1 MVATGGGIGILPAMR
16 GVTFYIMRQ
25 IAWPLAFATLT
36 LTGVIWLTQA
46 LRFIDRIVN
55 NNLAFL
61 DFLYLTLLVLPSII
75 AIILPIAAFC
85 ATLYAFHRLAS
96 DSEVVV
102 LSSTG
107 FSRLALARPAVFIAL
122 AIMAIMYAITL
133 YLMPL
138 GSRTL
143 RATQYEFRNDLAGMV
158 LLEGVFNTPN
168 DKLTVYIRE
177 RDSNGDMLGVLVHDI
192 RNGAQPITMM
202 AEKATLL
209 RTPQGPRLY
218 MVNGNRQ
225 QIDPERKS
233 LSLLYFDNY
242 SLDLNSYSQKEG
254 QAWREPS
261 ERFLHE
267 LFWPNLQDAD
277 DVNNYNKLIVEG
289 HRRLVTPLYAPAL
302 ILIAIASVIGGEF
315 NRRGQGQRL
324 IAGGVVAIALQIL
337 SLGVA
342 HLATKSI
349 ILIPLLYATPLVFLI
364 GAILML
370 REPATQHR
378 LRTA

>member
-1 MVATGGGIGILPAMR
+1 MR
-16 GVTFYIMRQ
+16 GVTLYIMRQ
-25 IAWPLAFATLT
+25 IAWPLVFATLT

-61 DFLYLTLLVLPSII
+61 DFLYLTMLVLPSIT

-85 ATLYAFHRLAS
+85 ATLYAFHRMAG

-107 FSRLALARPAVFIAL
+107 FSRLALARPALYISIA
-122 AIMAIMYAITL
+122 IIAIMYAITL

-143 RATQYEFRNDLAGMV
+143 RATQYEFRNDLAGMA
-158 LLEGVFNTPN
+158 LLEGVFNTPT

-177 RDSNGDMLGVLVHDI
+177 RDVNGDMLGVLVHDV
-192 RNGAQPITMM
+192 RDGTQPITMM

-242 SLDLNSYSQKEG
+242 SLDLNSYSKQEG
-254 QAWREPS
+254 QGWREPS
-261 ERFLHE
+261 ERYLHE
-267 LFWPNLQDAD
+267 LFRPNMQDAD

-289 HRRLVTPLYAPAL
+289 HRRLVSPLYAPAL
-302 ILIAIASVIGGEF
+302 ILIAIAGVIGGEF

-324 IAGGVVAIALQIL
+324 IAAGAVAIALQIL
-337 SLGVA
+337 SLGVS

-349 ILIPLLYATPLVFLI
+349 ILIPLLYITPVAFMAAAVF
-364 GAILML
+364 ML
-370 REPATQHR
+370 REPGMRPR
-378 LRTA
+378 LREA

>member
-1 MVATGGGIGILPAMR
+1 MGILPAMR
-16 GVTFYIMRQ
+16 GVTLYIMRQ
-25 IAWPLAFATLT
+25 IAWPLVFATLT

-61 DFLYLTLLVLPSII
+61 DFLYLTMLVLPSII

-85 ATLYAFHRLAS
+85 ATLYAFHRMAG
-96 DSEVVV
+96 DSEMVV

-107 FSRLALARPAVFIAL
+107 FSRLALARPAIYISIA
-122 AIMAIMYAITL
+122 IIAIMYAITL

-143 RATQYEFRNDLAGMV
+143 RATQYEFRNDLAGMA
-158 LLEGVFNTPN
+158 LLEGVFNTPT

-177 RDSNGDMLGVLVHDI
+177 RDASGDMLGVLVHDV
-192 RNGAQPITMM
+192 RDGTQPITMM

-242 SLDLNSYSQKEG
+242 SLDLNAYSKQEG
-254 QAWREPS
+254 QGWREPS
-261 ERFLHE
+261 ERYLHE
-267 LFWPNLQDAD
+267 LFWPNMRDAD

-289 HRRLVTPLYAPAL
+289 HRRLVAPLYAPAL
-302 ILIAIASVIGGEF
+302 ILIAIAGVIGGEF
-315 NRRGQGQRL
+315 SRRGQGQRL
-324 IAGGVVAIALQIL
+324 IAAGAVAIALQIL
-337 SLGVA
+337 SLGVS
-342 HLATKSI
+342 HVATKSI
-349 ILIPLLYATPLVFLI
+349 ILIPLLYITPIIFMAAAVF
-364 GAILML
+364 ML
-370 REPATQHR
+370 REPAMRPR
-378 LRTA
+378 LREA